1 MVKCRLLD
9 NSNVTVSNIFAFRF
23 TEFSAEIQ
31 RSIIATSECKARIER
46 KYNKKSRAARV
57 SKDLRAS
64 LPHPATVTTP
74 AVPSPGDGLSQSA
87 PSSVLQSVLADRPG
101 RPRKHDKLPKV
112 LSYCQL
118 GLLT

>member
-1 MVKCRLLD
+1 M
-9 NSNVTVSNIFAFRF
+9 
-23 TEFSAEIQ
+23 
-31 RSIIATSECKARIER
+31 
-46 KYNKKSRAARV
+46 

-64 LPHPATVTTP
+64 LPHPATVTMA

-112 LSYCQL
+112 LTIVSW
-118 GLLT
+118 GFLLDIL